1 MSGEIESAG
10 DVLTGAIIANAV
22 DGPGSP
28 TQHGTHSNTCL
39 NCGSVLTTSY
49 CGRCGQSAHI
59 HRSLSSLGHD
69 ILHGVFHFE
78 GRFWNTLPLL
88 FFFPGQLTRRYIDGE
103 RAKFVSPMALFLFAV
118 FTMFAVFSLTTHSSE
133 HLGSGIQKGWKTSIG
148 NTIAATDKRI
158 DALQDSLEEP
168 DLAPEARK
176 EIEAELADLQESQT
190 VMQAMARGDL
200 NPAAQDASRPSSPPR
215 KSKSGISISDRG
227 LVFNTGWNA
236 LDGWL
241 NAGGEQLAHNPSL
254 LIYKLKT
261 TTYKYSWL
269 LIPLSVPFMWLL
281 FFWRRDIRAYDHA
294 IFVSHSI
301 TFMTLFAALVALLAY
316 VGTPAWAWGP
326 LLAVVPPLHLYKHL
340 RTTYRLSRA
349 ATWVRF
355 FLLCIVCLV
364 VLMIFTMFLL
374 VLGAIG

>member
-1 MSGEIESAG
+1 MGRQSGI
-10 DVLTGAIIANAV
+10 
-22 DGPGSP
+22 
-28 TQHGTHSNTCL
+28 
-39 NCGSVLTTSY
+39 
-49 CGRCGQSAHI
+49 
-59 HRSLSSLGHD
+59 
-69 ILHGVFHFE
+69 
-78 GRFWNTLPLL
+78 LPL
-88 FFFPGQLTRRYIDGE
+88 D
-103 RAKFVSPMALFLFAV
+103 
-118 FTMFAVFSLTTHSSE
+118 
-133 HLGSGIQKGWKTSIG
+133 IQQGWKTSIG
-148 NTIAATDKRI
+148 NTIAANDKRI

-168 DLAPEARK
+168 DLTPEARK

-200 NPAAQDASRPSSPPR
+200 SPVAQDEIQPRSSPR

-227 LVFNTGWNA
+227 LVFNTGWSA

-281 FFWRRDIRAYDHA
+281 FFWRRDVRAYDHA

-301 TFMTLFAALVALLAY
+301 TFMTLFAALVTLLAY
-316 VGTPAWAWGP
+316 VGTPAWAWGS
-326 LLAVVPPLHLYKHL
+326 LLAVAPPLHLYKHL

-355 FLLCIVCLV
+355 LLLCIVCLV
-364 VLMIFTMFLL
+364 VLMIFTIFLL